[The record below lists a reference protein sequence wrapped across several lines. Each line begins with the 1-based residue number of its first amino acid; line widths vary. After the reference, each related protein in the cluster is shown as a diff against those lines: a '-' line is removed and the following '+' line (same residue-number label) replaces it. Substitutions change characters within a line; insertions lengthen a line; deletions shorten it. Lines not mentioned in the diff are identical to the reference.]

1 MSLLA
6 LFSDRAGETRAAGAV
21 AAADTAA
28 AFGRW
33 VDGLAAD
40 GYADLKRL
48 REGGFA
54 CDLAALEGQ
63 LRRALDRPCTPAGV
77 RGAGLRL
84 LRILARR
91 GDAVCLLVEEAGAS
105 PRLQVAGEAAV
116 APGAL

>member
-6 LFSDRAGETRAAGAV
+6 HFSDAAGQTWGAGAV
-21 AAADTAA
+21 AAAETAA

-33 VDGLAAD
+33 VDGLPAA
-40 GYADLKRL
+40 GHEDLKRL

-63 LRRALDRPCTPAGV
+63 LRRALSRSGTPAAV
-77 RGAGLRL
+77 RAAGLKL

-91 GDAVCLLVEEAGAS
+91 GDAVCLLVEEAVVPAH
-105 PRLQVAGEAAV
+105 V
-116 APGAL
+116 